1 VIDIKKLVWSRE
13 ITSDVKYNIVILSDC
28 LFFKKF
34 HVDLEATLFELLD
47 NDPESFCLF
56 ANPQR
61 GDSCKLFFELAK
73 ERFTITEVERGAF
86 IRDQIEKLASQPGYD
101 ADSDDIRIYKL
112 QKRSTENN

>member
-1 VIDIKKLVWSRE
+1 LVIENKENFFINFFES
-13 ITSDVKYNIVILSDC
+13 

-34 HVDLEATLFELLD
+34 HIDLEATLFELLD
-47 NDPESFCLF
+47 DSPESFCLF

-73 ERFTITEVERGAF
+73 ERFAITEVERGTF

-101 ADSDDIRIYKL
+101 ADSDDIRLYKL
-112 QKRSTENN
+112 QKIRND